1 MRRQDIFVVIGASM
15 ASAAAAS
22 AVTWFLGVKKVEKE
36 YEERLDYEVKE
47 SVAHL
52 LEEKVDHDPTASE
65 EIDEEDV
72 ELPFEDDESDDVE
85 RVFPDRGK
93 MDLDELKNR
102 NNVTQYHQI
111 VKTEEYSSDEPEVI
125 EPPVV
130 GETSWDPGDE
140 DISVISRDI
149 FMENLSEFEQ
159 STLTW
164 FQDEAVVDLDSE
176 LVHDHELLIGSGR
189 PPFGQMSEDENIVYI
204 RNHKIKMEYEVIQ
217 DPGKATDFL
226 MHSLFD
232 AFNHDVR

>member
-1 MRRQDIFVVIGASM
+1 MRREDIFVVIGASVV
-15 ASAAAAS
+15 SAAAAS
-22 AVTWFLGVKKVEKE
+22 AVTWFFGVKKVEKE

-47 SVAHL
+47 SVAYFL
-52 LEEKVDHDPTASE
+52 KENGNDDVAVTDEL
-65 EIDEEDV
+65 EEDV

-93 MDLDELKNR
+93 MDLDELRNR

-130 GETSWDPGDE
+130 GETSWDPGGE

-176 LVHDHELLIGSGR
+176 LVHDHELLIGSGQ

-204 RNHKIKMEYEVIQ
+204 RNHKLKMEYEVIQ